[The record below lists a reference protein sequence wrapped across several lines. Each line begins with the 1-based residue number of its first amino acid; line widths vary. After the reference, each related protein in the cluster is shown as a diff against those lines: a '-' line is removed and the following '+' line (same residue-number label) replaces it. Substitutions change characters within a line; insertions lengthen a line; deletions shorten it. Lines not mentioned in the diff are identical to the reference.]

1 MNTFLN
7 VNLKKK
13 SGSFNLNAALCFPKG
28 ISSIFGPSGS
38 GKTTLLN
45 CISGLTRPDS
55 GEIVLD
61 GETLFSSTRG
71 IDLTP
76 EKRALGYMFQDSLLF
91 PHLNVLENIQYGYKA
106 IAPRNRKIEI
116 TDVIDLLK
124 LDALLDRNPA
134 SLSGGEQRRVA
145 LARAL
150 STSPS
155 MLLLDEPLSSL
166 HSSLRGQIMRYLK
179 TISTDLS
186 IPMIYVSHSISEII
200 AIADHVLVLNNG
212 ETVTFDEPYRILS
225 TKTFESLQYDE
236 SLENLFDVTI
246 IERRGEN
253 RAVMGQIGEVLL
265 VLPDFPAEIGE
276 TVSISLK
283 ASDIILASEKP
294 RGISARNV
302 FRAQIESIQRF
313 GNRVL
318 VHTCNSNR
326 WLSEVTLDAVND
338 LRLKEGS
345 YVYMVVKTN
354 SLIPLG

>member
-13 SGSFNLNAALCFPKG
+13 FGSFNLNASLYFPKG

-61 GETLFSSTRG
+61 DEILFSSTEG
-71 IDLTP
+71 INLPP
-76 EKRALGYMFQDSLLF
+76 EKRAIGYMFQDSLLF
-91 PHLNVLENIQYGYKA
+91 PHLNVLENIQYGYKT
-106 IAPRNRKIEI
+106 ITPRDRKIEI
-116 TDVIDLLK
+116 TDLIDLLK
-124 LDALLDRNPA
+124 LDPLLSRNPA

-150 STSPS
+150 STSPT

-166 HSSLRGQIMRYLK
+166 HASLRGQIMRYLK

-200 AIADHVLVLNNG
+200 AIADHVLILNNG
-212 ETVTFDEPYRILS
+212 EAITFDEPYRVLS
-225 TKTFESLQYDE
+225 TKTFESLGYEE

-246 IERRGEN
+246 TERREGT
-253 RAVMGQIGEVLL
+253 RTVMGQIGKVLL
-265 VLPDFPAEIGE
+265 ALPDFPAEIGE

-283 ASDIILASEKP
+283 ASDIILAAEKP

-302 FRAQIESIQRF
+302 FKARIESIQRF

-318 VHTCNSNR
+318 VHSSNSNR
-326 WLSEVTLDAVND
+326 WLSEVTLDAVHD
-338 LRLKEGS
+338 LRLTEGS
-345 YVYMVVKTN
+345 SVYMVVKTN